1 MPTYIGFSTQQLEQ
15 VRTPQYSVGV
25 DGGSGS
31 ITKPLQIT
39 KKFRLVDQELVLQ
52 DFINALNIPQGQ
64 LPGKPEVGTTIW
76 SFIFEQNN
84 LDLQIQIEN
93 EVKRVAKSDPRL
105 ILNTVVSYPQDQGI
119 LVEVEVAVTPYNVS
133 QQLAIMFNQDS
144 GTASGTATSANG
156 TSVQLNSSTF

>member
-15 VRTPQYSVGV
+15 VRSPQYNTGA

-39 KKFRLVDQELVLQ
+39 KKFRIVDQELVLQ

-76 SFIFEQNN
+76 SFIFEPNN

-93 EVKRVAKSDPRL
+93 EVKRIAKADPRL
-105 ILNTVVSYPQDQGI
+105 ILNSVISYPQDQGI
-119 LVEVEVAVTPYNVS
+119 LVEVELAVTPYNVS
-133 QQLAIMFNQDS
+133 QQLSIMFNQDS
-144 GTASGTATSANG
+144 GTATGTASSSSGA
-156 TSVQLNSSTF
+156 SVQINSSTF